1 MLRRDKRLLLSLLA
15 TLFFS
20 FSSLLI
26 AQDSQ
31 ESDQAQAYTQSGA
44 SQETQDSGSHA
55 RIVRLS
61 YVKGEVQ
68 IDNDHG
74 FQNATMNIPVTEGN
88 RLVTSS
94 DSWAEVEFEDG
105 GTLRLAPETQV
116 TFSELGRNSSGG
128 TLTAVDLDEGEAELR
143 LHKKEGSEFAVTARN
158 KTILLRHSGRFR
170 VTTSNSIPLQVAVLK
185 GEVSVRDNSS
195 DSEVAVKKNETFAL
209 NTSDFER
216 YRLEKG
222 AEADALDR
230 WGDERDEA
238 LAAYNARGTGYAE
251 SPYQYGVSDLNYYGQ
266 YYDMPGYGY
275 LWQPYGVNFGWNPYM
290 NGYWCYSP
298 FYGYTWVSAYPWGWM
313 PYRYG
318 HWIFINGRGWMWQ
331 PGAWG
336 NWHRRPFLIN
346 PPAGFRA
353 PAPPTVVGNRP
364 GGPNRVGPRPGGGP
378 GSSPAIS
385 TRQQDG
391 RPHRVFSN
399 IDVDRTRRGGEPA
412 ASSTPGSTAPSSS
425 TPPSSTPASSTPAAR
440 GNVVV
445 ERKEV
450 ERKENAPQ
458 SQQPGD
464 SERRGRE
471 SRGEQPS
478 VNTVTPRAQEPAASR
493 PPAAPVIHAE
503 PAPSHVPAP
512 APHVSAPEP
521 SRAPEAPRMSPPPA
535 PRAEPPPSSRPP
547 ESVSRPK

>member
-1 MLRRDKRLLLSLLA
+1 MLRRDKFLLLSLFAIL
-15 TLFFS
+15 LFS
-20 FSSLLI
+20 FSPLLV
-26 AQDSQ
+26 AQGSQ
-31 ESDQAQAYTQSGA
+31 EPEQAQAYTQTGG

-61 YVKGEVQ
+61 YAKGEVQ

-94 DSWAEVEFEDG
+94 DSWGEVQFEDG

-128 TLTAVDLDEGEAELR
+128 TLTAIDVDGGEAEIR
-143 LHKKEGSEFAVTARN
+143 LHKQDGSEFAVTARN
-158 KTILLRHSGRFR
+158 KTILLQHSGRFR
-170 VTTSNSIPLQVAVLK
+170 VTTSNSIPLEIAVLK
-185 GEVSVRDNSS
+185 GEVSVRDTSS
-195 DSEVAVKKNETFAL
+195 GSEVPVKKGEIFAL
-209 NTSDFER
+209 NTSDVER
-216 YRLEKG
+216 YSLEKG
-222 AEADALDR
+222 ARADALDR
-230 WGDERDEA
+230 WGDERDDA
-238 LAAYNARGTGYAE
+238 LAAYSARGTNYAE

-346 PPAGFRA
+346 PPAGFHA
-353 PAPPTVVGNRP
+353 PAPPTVVANRP
-364 GGPNRVGPRPGGGP
+364 GAPNRVGPLPRGAP

-385 TRQQDG
+385 TQQQDG

-399 IDVDRTRRGGEPA
+399 IDVDRTRRGGESA
-412 ASSTPGSTAPSSS
+412 AGPSGSGSSTSGPSTSGPSTPSSS
-425 TPPSSTPASSTPAAR
+425 TPASR

-445 ERKEV
+445 ERKERSPEPQQGRREQ
-450 ERKENAPQ
+450 ERGER
-458 SQQPGD
+458 QQP
-464 SERRGRE
+464 
-471 SRGEQPS
+471 
-478 VNTVTPRAQEPAASR
+478 NTVTPRA
-493 PPAAPVIHAE
+493 PAAPVVHAE
-503 PAPSHVPAP
+503 PAPSRVPAP
-512 APHVSAPEP
+512 APRVEAPPAPSAPRVSAPEP
-521 SRAPEAPRMSPPPA
+521 ARAPEAPRMSPPPA
-535 PRAEPPPSSRPP
+535 PRAEPPPMSRPS
-547 ESVSRPK
+547 ESVARPK

>member
-1 MLRRDKRLLLSLLA
+1 MLRRDKYLLLSLFAIL
-15 TLFFS
+15 LFS
-20 FSSLLI
+20 FSPLLV

-31 ESDQAQAYTQSGA
+31 ETEQGQAYTQSGGP
-44 SQETQDSGSHA
+44 QETQDSGSHA

-105 GTLRLAPETQV
+105 GILRLAPETQV

-128 TLTAVDLDEGEAELR
+128 ALTAVDVDNGEAEFR

-158 KTILLRHSGRFR
+158 KTILLQHSGRFR
-170 VTTSNSIPLQVAVLK
+170 VTASNSIPLEVAVLK

-195 DSEVAVKKNETFAL
+195 GSEVAVKKNETFAL

-222 AEADALDR
+222 AQADALDR
-230 WGDERDEA
+230 WGDERDDA
-238 LAAYNARGTGYAE
+238 LAAYNARGANYAE

-346 PPAGFRA
+346 PPAGFHA
-353 PAPPTVVGNRP
+353 PAPPTVVANRP
-364 GGPNRVGPRPGGGP
+364 GGPNRGGP
-378 GSSPAIS
+378 PTISS
-385 TRQQDG
+385 RQQDG

-399 IDVDRTRRGGEPA
+399 IDVDSTRRGGESA
-412 ASSTPGSTAPSSS
+412 AGRSASGSSTPGP
-425 TPPSSTPASSTPAAR
+425 STPASSTPSAR

-445 ERKEV
+445 ERR
-450 ERKENAPQ
+450 ERSPEPQ
-458 SQQPGD
+458 QG
-464 SERRGRE
+464 
-471 SRGEQPS
+471 RGEQERGERQQP
-478 VNTVTPRAQEPAASR
+478 NTVTPRA
-493 PPAAPVIHAE
+493 PAAPVIHAD
-503 PAPSHVPAP
+503 PGPSRVPASAPRVEAPP
-512 APHVSAPEP
+512 ATSAPRVSAPEP
-521 SRAPEAPRMSPPPA
+521 ARAPEAPRMSPPPA
-535 PRAEPPPSSRPP
+535 PRAEPPPVSRPP
-547 ESVSRPK
+547 ESVARPK